1 MPIKKIAVLTSGNG
15 SNLQSIIDAV
25 ESGRINASICAVIAD
40 REGIYSIERAKKHG
54 IAWYVLPRKKYP
66 SMKEQNDAL
75 LECLKTVGAEAVI
88 LSGYLSILSEDVVRA
103 YPNRIINIHPSLIPA
118 FCGMG
123 FYGKRVHQAVIDY
136 GAKISGATVH
146 FADEHADTGA
156 IIIQKCV
163 PVLESDDADALA
175 ARVLEVEHEI
185 LPEAVK
191 LLTEDRLLVEGRKV
205 YIKNGG
211 KS

>member
-1 MPIKKIAVLTSGNG
+1 MPIKKIAILTSGNG
-15 SNLQSIIDAV
+15 SNLQAIIDAV
-25 ESGRINASICAVIAD
+25 EAGKINTEICAVIAD
-40 REGIYSIERAKKHG
+40 RDEIYSIERAKKHN
-54 IAWYVLPRKKYP
+54 IPWHLIPRKNYE
-66 SMKEQNDAL
+66 SMQAQNEAL
-75 LECLKTVGAEAVI
+75 LECLKAVGAEAVI
-88 LSGYLSILSEDVVRA
+88 MAGYLSILGENVVKA
-103 YPNRIINIHPSLIPA
+103 YPNRIINIHPSLIPS

-136 GAKISGATVH
+136 GAKVSGATVH

-163 PVLESDDADALA
+163 PVLDGDDASALA

-191 LLTEDRLLVEGRKV
+191 LLVEDRLVVEGRKV
-205 YIKNGG
+205 YIK
-211 KS
+211 